1 MPGSFYANLKVE
13 ILNAGNQRIEILHL
27 LYEEAN
33 SYKLFQTLFNATRAE
48 CDLPSVSLDHLTLSD
63 PHPLY
68 IEDHIIRGLNPSTL
82 ILNLSIS
89 PSHYL
94 YTIQC
99 GNMRTMPVTTGLKQ
113 KLFH

>member
-1 MPGSFYANLKVE
+1 MDWWE
-13 ILNAGNQRIEILHL
+13 ISKS

-33 SYKLFQTLFNATRAE
+33 SYKLFQTLYNATIVE

-63 PHPLY
+63 PHPLFT
-68 IEDHIIRGLNPSTL
+68 EDHIIQGLNPSTL

-94 YTIQC
+94 CTIQC